1 VLKTEFDPFVYCAP
15 PPPTVTGNPVAVT
28 GTLVEAFKG
37 EFDPGA
43 VDLNLKPPAPPPPEA
58 YPLKSPDLPEAPL
71 PATTKYSTLF
81 DPAELPTLETQKV
94 PSAVNI

>member
-1 VLKTEFDPFVYCAP
+1 MCIRDS
-15 PPPTVTGNPVAVT
+15 PVAVT